1 MKKLI
6 YLFSITFLLLQS
18 CSSDNGSSDEST
30 NTFLKK
36 YDGTTW
42 MWEDG
47 YGYIQYFK
55 FNNTTKNPFT
65 LYQSDDY
72 KAPQACL
79 TVVNVSSL
87 NQFNVTENS
96 TNKVVVQIGSS
107 AEYSFYTFELK
118 NGIMTSTV
126 KQYVNNAI
134 VDEDNII
141 LTQESISKKNIPIC
155 N

>member
-6 YLFSITFLLLQS
+6 YLFCITFLLLQS
-18 CSSDNGSSDEST
+18 CSSDSGSSDDSS

-47 YGYIQYFK
+47 YGYVEYIK

-65 LYQSDDY
+65 IYQSDDY
-72 KAPQACL
+72 KVPQACL

-87 NQFNVTENS
+87 GQFNVTENS
-96 TNKVVVQIGSS
+96 TNKVVLQIGSS
-107 AEYSFYTFELK
+107 TEYSFYTFELK
-118 NGIMTSTV
+118 NGVMTSTIV
-126 KQYVNNAI
+126 EYFNNKI
-134 VDEDNII
+134 VGEDKFT
-141 LTQESISKKNIPIC
+141 LTQEAINKKNIPIC
-155 N
+155 K

>member
-6 YLFSITFLLLQS
+6 YLLSITFLLLQS
-18 CSSDNGSSDEST
+18 CSSDSVSSDDTT

-65 LYQSDDY
+65 LYQSDY
-72 KAPQACL
+72 SEPNACL
-79 TVVNVSSL
+79 TVINVSSL

-96 TNKVVVQIGSS
+96 SNKVVVQIGNS
-107 AEYSFYTFELK
+107 ADYSFYTFELK
-118 NGIMTSTV
+118 NGVMTSTV
-126 KQYVNNAI
+126 VEYVNQNI
-134 VDEDNII
+134 VDEDNIVLI
-141 LTQESISKKNIPIC
+141 QESISKKNIPIC
-155 N
+155 K